1 MSSRHN
7 NNRQPRRNLSKVEQQ
22 LAAEQADR
30 DTAIR
35 QQRRREYLA
44 RKEKRERKSS
54 SSSSTKT
61 TKSDDRPAW
70 MVERDRQRGKPKS
83 KSKPQP
89 KKSSAI
95 GTFAGATFFVAGKTR
110 HTTKSGPSQTLGQI
124 IPGLEKQLNSLSFAP
139 QQLPR
144 ARNLAAKVSK
154 SAFAALDTDSE
165 DDEEV
170 EAIQGPSVGDKS
182 LAQQQQSSSA
192 WGGFI
197 KGDIPTTIPV
207 YQRKP
212 PPCVTVISPE
222 PEEEDES
229 SESDSEQEQVGYDTD
244 GDYESEDDF
253 DEDEDVFEDGLAR
266 CSDSWDLWSPPH
278 HLKTEMGV

>member
-1 MSSRHN
+1 MSPPPLFRTNTMSSRHN

-22 LAAEQADR
+22 LAAEQAER

-83 KSKPQP
+83 KPQP

-95 GTFAGATFFVAGKTR
+95 GTFEGDTFFVAGKKRLTK
-110 HTTKSGPSQTLGQI
+110 KSGQSQTLGQI
-124 IPGLEKQLNSLSFAP
+124 IPDLERQLNSLSFAP

-144 ARNLAAKVSK
+144 AHNQAPKVSK

-165 DDEEV
+165 DDEE
-170 EAIQGPSVGDKS
+170 EETIQGPSVGDKS

-192 WGGFI
+192 WGGFL
-197 KGDIPTTIPV
+197 KGDIPKTIPV
-207 YQRKP
+207 YQCKP
-212 PPCVTVISPE
+212 PAGVTVISPE

-244 GDYESEDDF
+244 GDYESEEEF
-253 DEDEDVFEDGLAR
+253 DEDETVFDNT
-266 CSDSWDLWSPPH
+266 DSWDL
-278 HLKTEMGV
+278 

>member
-1 MSSRHN
+1 MSPPPSFAQTNTMSSRHN

-61 TKSDDRPAW
+61 TDDRPAW

-83 KSKPQP
+83 KPQP

-95 GTFAGATFFVAGKTR
+95 GTFEGDTFFVAGKKR
-110 HTTKSGPSQTLGQI
+110 MTKTSGQSQTLGQM
-124 IPGLEKQLNSLSFAP
+124 IPGLQKQLNSLSFAP

-144 ARNLAAKVSK
+144 ARNQAPKVSK
-154 SAFAALDTDSE
+154 SAFAVLDTDSE
-165 DDEEV
+165 DDEE
-170 EAIQGPSVGDKS
+170 EETIQGPSVGDKS
-182 LAQQQQSSSA
+182 LAQQQQNSSA
-192 WGGFI
+192 WGGFL
-197 KGDIPTTIPV
+197 KGDIPKTTPV

-212 PPCVTVISPE
+212 SAGVTIISPE

-244 GDYESEDDF
+244 GDYESEEEF
-253 DEDEDVFEDGLAR
+253 DEDETVFDNT
-266 CSDSWDLWSPPH
+266 DSWDL
-278 HLKTEMGV
+278 

>member
-1 MSSRHN
+1 MLLVYVPPPLSHKQHTMSSRHN

-83 KSKPQP
+83 QP
-89 KKSSAI
+89 KKSSAL
-95 GTFAGATFFVAGKTR
+95 GTFEGNTFFVAGKKR
-110 HTTKSGPSQTLGQI
+110 MTKTSGQSQTLGQM
-124 IPGLEKQLNSLSFAP
+124 IPDLEKKLNSLSFAP

-144 ARNLAAKVSK
+144 ARNQAPKVSK
-154 SAFAALDTDSE
+154 SAFAALYTDSE
-165 DDEEV
+165 DDEE
-170 EAIQGPSVGDKS
+170 EETIQGPSVGDKS
-182 LAQQQQSSSA
+182 LAQQQKSSSA
-192 WGGFI
+192 WGGFLN
-197 KGDIPTTIPV
+197 GDIPTTIPV

-212 PPCVTVISPE
+212 PAGVTVISPE

-244 GDYESEDDF
+244 GDYESEEEF
-253 DEDEDVFEDGLAR
+253 DEDETVFDNT
-266 CSDSWDLWSPPH
+266 DSWDL
-278 HLKTEMGV
+278 

>member
-1 MSSRHN
+1 MSPLFRTNNTDFTHTHTHTSTMSSRL

-22 LAAEQADR
+22 LAAEQAER

-44 RKEKRERKSS
+44 RKEKRERNSS

-70 MVERDRQRGKPKS
+70 MVERDRQRGKPK
-83 KSKPQP
+83 PQP

-95 GTFAGATFFVAGKTR
+95 GTFEGNTFFVAGKKR
-110 HTTKSGPSQTLGQI
+110 LTKESGQSQTLGQM
-124 IPGLEKQLNSLSFAP
+124 IPGLQKQLNSLSFAP

-144 ARNLAAKVSK
+144 ARNQAPKVSK

-165 DDEEV
+165 DDEE
-170 EAIQGPSVGDKS
+170 EETIQGPLVGDKS

-192 WGGFI
+192 WSGFI
-197 KGDIPTTIPV
+197 KGDIPNTIPV

-212 PPCVTVISPE
+212 PAGVIVISPE

-253 DEDEDVFEDGLAR
+253 DEDETVFDNT
-266 CSDSWDLWSPPH
+266 DSWDL
-278 HLKTEMGV
+278 

>member
-1 MSSRHN
+1 MISRHN

-22 LAAEQADR
+22 LAAEQAER

-83 KSKPQP
+83 KPQP

-95 GTFAGATFFVAGKTR
+95 GTFEGDTFFVAGKKR
-110 HTTKSGPSQTLGQI
+110 MTKTSGQSQTLGQM
-124 IPGLEKQLNSLSFAP
+124 IPDLQKKLNSLSFAP

-144 ARNLAAKVSK
+144 ARNQAPKVSK

-165 DDEEV
+165 DDEE
-170 EAIQGPSVGDKS
+170 EETTIQGPSVGDKS
-182 LAQQQQSSSA
+182 LAQQQNNSSA
-192 WGGFI
+192 WSGFL
-197 KGDIPTTIPV
+197 KGDIPKTIPV

-212 PPCVTVISPE
+212 PAGVSVISPE

-244 GDYESEDDF
+244 GDYESDEEF
-253 DEDEDVFEDGLAR
+253 YEDEDVFEDGQAR
-266 CSDSWDLWSPPH
+266 CSDSWDL
-278 HLKTEMGV
+278 

>member
-1 MSSRHN
+1 MSSRH

-22 LAAEQADR
+22 LAAEQAER

-44 RKEKRERKSS
+44 RKEKRERNSS

-83 KSKPQP
+83 KPQP

-95 GTFAGATFFVAGKTR
+95 GTFEGDTFFVAGKKR
-110 HTTKSGPSQTLGQI
+110 MTKTSGQSQTLGQM
-124 IPGLEKQLNSLSFAP
+124 IPGLQKQLNSLSFAP

-144 ARNLAAKVSK
+144 ARNQAPKVSK

-165 DDEEV
+165 DDEE
-170 EAIQGPSVGDKS
+170 EETIQGPSVGNKS
-182 LAQQQQSSSA
+182 LAQQQQNSSA
-192 WGGFI
+192 WGGFL
-197 KGDIPTTIPV
+197 KGDIPKTIPV

-212 PPCVTVISPE
+212 PAGVSVISPE

-229 SESDSEQEQVGYDTD
+229 SESDSEQEPVGYDTD
-244 GDYESEDDF
+244 GDYESEEEF
-253 DEDEDVFEDGLAR
+253 DEDETVFDNT
-266 CSDSWDLWSPPH
+266 DSWDLWGPSP

>member
-1 MSSRHN
+1 MYVPPPSIAQTNTMSSRHN
-7 NNRQPRRNLSKVEQQ
+7 NKNRQPRRNLSKVEQQ

-61 TKSDDRPAW
+61 TKSDSRPAW

-83 KSKPQP
+83 QP

-95 GTFAGATFFVAGKTR
+95 GTFEGDTFFVAGKKR
-110 HTTKSGPSQTLGQI
+110 MTKTSGQSQTLGQM
-124 IPGLEKQLNSLSFAP
+124 IPGLQKQLNSLSFAP

-144 ARNLAAKVSK
+144 ARNQAPKVSK

-165 DDEEV
+165 DDEE
-170 EAIQGPSVGDKS
+170 EETIQGPSVGDKS
-182 LAQQQQSSSA
+182 LAQQQHNSSA
-192 WGGFI
+192 WGGFL
-197 KGDIPTTIPV
+197 KGDIPKTTPV

-212 PPCVTVISPE
+212 PAGVSVIPPE

-229 SESDSEQEQVGYDTD
+229 SESDSEQDEAGYSTD
-244 GDYESEDDF
+244 GDYESEEEF
-253 DEDEDVFEDGLAR
+253 DEDETVFDNT
-266 CSDSWDLWSPPH
+266 DSWDL
-278 HLKTEMGV
+278 